1 MLDKSAAQ
9 SPCVDPAI
17 EAARMA
23 AVQRYD
29 ILDTPP
35 DGSFDH
41 VTAVAARL
49 FSVPIAIISIVD
61 HDRIWF
67 KSHHGL
73 DAEQIDRTPGLCAS
87 AILQNEP
94 WVLADAAR
102 DPRSL
107 ANPLVAGEFGLRF
120 YAAAPLR
127 TRDGHNLGT
136 LCVIDHQPRELSGE
150 QIAQLESLAAIVM
163 DQLELR
169 LSAHRAIAEMSAAV
183 EQKDAALRRA
193 EVMSKEV
200 DHRVM
205 NNLQLVSGLLELQS
219 REVEDAEAGRELMLA
234 AARVAAVARVHQNI
248 YLSDDSEATSCCE
261 YLTRLCDDLS
271 AALGDD
277 EKLRIHVDC
286 VEARLPSDRVTPLGL
301 IVNELVTNAAKN
313 GADHVNVALEQ
324 SPAGQ
329 FALTVADNGRGLP
342 DGFEPVAVHGLGMKV
357 IRATAK
363 QLGGSLDFGRDDA
376 LGGARFMV
384 RFPGPPVHG

>member
-1 MLDKSAAQ
+1 MLDTSAMQ
-9 SPCVDPAI
+9 PPSVDPAI

-23 AVQRYD
+23 AVHRYD

-87 AILQNEP
+87 AILQIEP

-136 LCVIDHQPRELSGE
+136 LCVIDHEPRELSGE
-150 QIAQLESLAAIVM
+150 LIAQLELLAAIVM

-169 LSAHRAIAEMSAAV
+169 LSARSAIAEISAAV

-193 EVMSKEV
+193 DVLSKEV

-205 NNLQLVSGLLELQS
+205 NSLQLVSGLLNLQS
-219 REVEDAEAGRELMLA
+219 RNVENSEARRELLLAAGRVEA
-234 AARVAAVARVHQNI
+234 IARVHQNI
-248 YLSDDSEATSCCE
+248 YLSDGSETSDCGG
-261 YLTRLCDDLS
+261 YLNRLCENLS
-271 AALGDD
+271 TVLG
-277 EKLRIHVDC
+277 EIENVRIGVEC
-286 VEARLPSDRVTPLGL
+286 VEARLPSERIAPLGL

-313 GADHVNVALEQ
+313 GADEIRVTLEQ
-324 SPAGQ
+324 SPEGQ
-329 FALTVADNGRGLP
+329 FTLAVADNGSGLA
-342 DGFEPVAVHGLGMKV
+342 DGFDPVAVHGLGMKV
-357 IRATAK
+357 VCATAK
-363 QLGGSLDFGRDDA
+363 QLGGTLDFGRDDA
-376 LGGARFMV
+376 LGGARFML
-384 RFPGPPVHG
+384 RFPGSPVHG

>member
-1 MLDKSAAQ
+1 MLDESAVQ
-9 SPCVDPAI
+9 TPGVDPAI
-17 EAARMA
+17 EVARMA

-41 VTAVAARL
+41 VTEIAARL

-73 DAEQIDRTPGLCAS
+73 DAEQIDRSPGLCAS
-87 AILQNEP
+87 AILQVEP
-94 WVLADAAR
+94 WVLSDAAR

-127 TRDGHNLGT
+127 TLDGHNLGT
-136 LCVIDHQPRELSGE
+136 LCVIDHEPREIDSA

-169 LSAHRAIAEMSAAV
+169 LSARNAVAELSAAV

-193 EVMSKEV
+193 EVMGKEV

-205 NNLQLVSGLLELQS
+205 NSLQLVSALLNLQS
-219 REVEDAEAGRELMLA
+219 RSVESEEASRELLLA
-234 AARVAAVARVHQNI
+234 GGRVEAIARVHQNI
-248 YLSDDSEATSCCE
+248 YLSDDCETSDCGG
-261 YLTRLCDDLS
+261 YLDRLCENLS
-271 AALGDD
+271 AVLGAGDNV
-277 EKLRIHVDC
+277 RIGVTC
-286 VEARLPSDRVTPLGL
+286 AEARLPSDRIAPLGL

-313 GADHVNVALEQ
+313 GADEIRVTLEQ
-324 SPAGQ
+324 SPGGQ
-329 FALTVADNGRGLP
+329 FTLAVADNGGGLP
-342 DGFEPVAVHGLGMKV
+342 DGFDPVAVHGLGMKV

-363 QLGGSLDFGRDDA
+363 QLDGTLDFGRDDT
-376 LGGARFMV
+376 LGGARFML
-384 RFPGPPVHG
+384 RFPAPPVHG

>member
-1 MLDKSAAQ
+1 MLDRSAVQ
-9 SPCVDPAI
+9 SLCVDPAI

-61 HDRIWF
+61 HDRIWY

-73 DAEQIDRTPGLCAS
+73 DADQIDRTPGLCAS

-94 WVLADAAR
+94 WVVSDAAR

-136 LCVIDHQPRELSGE
+136 LCVIDHEPREFSGE
-150 QIAQLESLAAIVM
+150 QIAQLKSLAAIVM

-169 LSAHRAIAEMSAAV
+169 LSAHRAVADLSAAV
-183 EQKDAALRRA
+183 EQKDAALRLA
-193 EVMSKEV
+193 EVLSKEV

-205 NNLQLVSGLLELQS
+205 NSLQLVSGLLNLQS
-219 REVEDAEAGRELMLA
+219 RNVETAEASRELLLA
-234 AARVAAVARVHQNI
+234 AGRVEAIARVHQNI
-248 YLSDDSEATSCCE
+248 YLSDESEGGDCGG
-261 YLTRLCDDLS
+261 YLDRLCENLS
-271 AALGDD
+271 VVLG
-277 EKLRIHVDC
+277 EGENVRIGVEC
-286 VEARLPSDRVTPLGL
+286 VEAQLPSDRIAGLGL

-313 GADHVNVALEQ
+313 GADEIRVTLDQ
-324 SPAGQ
+324 SPEGQ
-329 FALTVADNGRGLP
+329 FTLAVADNGSGLA
-342 DGFEPVAVHGLGMKV
+342 DGFDPVAVHGLGMKV

-376 LGGARFMV
+376 LGGARFML
-384 RFPGPPVHG
+384 RFSGPPVHD

>member
-1 MLDKSAAQ
+1 MLDKSAVQ
-9 SPCVDPAI
+9 SPCVDSAI

-73 DAEQIDRTPGLCAS
+73 DVAQIDRTPGLCSS
-87 AILQNEP
+87 AILQNEA
-94 WVLADAAR
+94 WVLVDAAR

-127 TRDGHNLGT
+127 TRDGYNLGT
-136 LCVIDHQPRELSGE
+136 LCVIDHEPREFGSE
-150 QIAQLESLAAIVM
+150 QVAQLESLAAIVM

-169 LSAHRAIAEMSAAV
+169 LSAHSAIAELSAAV

-193 EVMSKEV
+193 EVLAKEV

-205 NNLQLVSGLLELQS
+205 NSLQLVSGLLTLQS
-219 REVEDAEAGRELMLA
+219 REVEDPEASRELMLA
-234 AARVAAVARVHQNI
+234 ATRVTAVARVHQNI
-248 YLSDDSEATSCCE
+248 YLSDDSATNHCTGYLVQLCE
-261 YLTRLCDDLS
+261 SLS
-271 AALGDD
+271 ASLGDG
-277 EKLRIHVDC
+277 ENLRIDVEC
-286 VEARLPSDRVTPLGL
+286 VEVRLPSDRIAPLGL
-301 IVNELVTNAAKN
+301 IVSELVTNAVKI
-313 GADHVNVALEQ
+313 GASEIRVTLEQ
-324 SPAGQ
+324 SPTGQ
-329 FALTVADNGRGLP
+329 FALSVADNGTGLP
-342 DGFEPVAVHGLGMKV
+342 AGFDPDAISGLGMKV
-357 IRATAK
+357 VRATRQ
-363 QLGGSLDFGRDDA
+363 QLGGSLDFGRDDR
-376 LGGARFMV
+376 LGGARFTL
-384 RFPGPPVHG
+384 RFAGSPGPA